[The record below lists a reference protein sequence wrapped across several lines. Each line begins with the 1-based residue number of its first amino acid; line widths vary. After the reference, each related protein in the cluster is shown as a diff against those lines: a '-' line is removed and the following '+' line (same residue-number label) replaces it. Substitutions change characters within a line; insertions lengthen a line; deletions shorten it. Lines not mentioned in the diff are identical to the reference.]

1 MVTEKTPPSKRKT
14 RSSNKKEITIER
26 YEYLSKINNEYFEL
40 LSKYNK
46 EQEMMIKLLKENN
59 QCLKDLKFF
68 KEMYHAQLSNILQ

>member
-59 QCLKDLKFF
+59 QYLEDLKFF